1 MNLSKPLQAEK
12 ESAFIKMIATN
23 LGTFTTKACAI
34 KIKKYEPP
42 LPSSK
47 KFYTKVKNKKLILK
61 ANSKH
66 ITLCFGINF

>member
-1 MNLSKPLQAEK
+1 MNLSQPLKAEK

-47 KFYTKVKNKKLILK
+47 KFYTKVKIKN
-61 ANSKH
+61 
-66 ITLCFGINF
+66 

>member
-47 KFYTKVKNKKLILK
+47 KFYTKVKN
-61 ANSKH
+61 
-66 ITLCFGINF
+66 